1 MPRVIQ
7 NTMEVARFR
16 VRKGEG
22 PLVSSLQQGP
32 WTSTIRQDDVLY
44 AANLDL
50 KMRQQ
55 QEVESR
61 YEVLFSPFTVAM
73 RASTHG

>member
-16 VRKGEG
+16 VRKEEG

-55 QEVESR
+55 QEVESM
-61 YEVLFSPFTVAM
+61 YEVLFSLFTVAM